1 MSKINA
7 LMVSVVLMFPMNVF
21 ADEAEA
27 GVVINFPI
35 VEKQFPDLQKTI
47 KRPTIVWAPK
57 KNVEQAPQEQG
68 QLHIISP
75 LFYYQETTTKK

>member
-1 MSKINA
+1 MSKIN
-7 LMVSVVLMFPMNVF
+7 VLMFFAALVFPMSVS
-21 ADEAEA
+21 ADEADA
-27 GVVINFPI
+27 GVSINFPI

-47 KRPTIVWAPK
+47 KRPTIVWTPQKNDDSSVK
-57 KNVEQAPQEQG
+57 KQG